1 MSLNKFMH
9 PRNLYKKRK
18 PNFKELALKYPEFRS
33 HLEQNLSGKLVLDFK
48 NPAALRLLSTIL
60 LKEDFGL
67 EVNIPSNR
75 LVPTIPLRL
84 NYIHWIED
92 LIVSDQSSAPIQGI
106 DIGTGSCCI
115 YPLLGHKLNGWKF
128 LATELDEESAAK
140 AIENVEKNNFQD
152 SITIK
157 KVSKLESLRSVVEE
171 TNQTYDFC
179 MCNPPFYSNEEEP
192 TVASP
197 FNKRAAPH
205 AAATASTV
213 ESVTWG
219 GEYQFVNQLIQ
230 DSLVL
235 RHRVRIYTSM
245 VGKKQNMLALKYE
258 LKNLKIPVFSSTEF
272 CQGKTMRW
280 GLGWSFDESV
290 SFTKSY
296 FKTEKKKE
304 KTPLALCIPTEIA
317 IDFPTLCIHIKE
329 LLQELKINYVET
341 KSNKWI
347 LIMSLFATEN
357 TWSHQRR
364 QRRQRLRE
372 EQRKLAKDGNTDK
385 DCEEATPSA
394 NPTITCTSSSSSSS
408 TSVNTDSKVCR
419 PGLSTD
425 VAESVDGSGRC
436 VSDSCG
442 TGEEPVSK
450 ESKDA
455 AVESIVEEES
465 SYSSSIEK
473 ATPSA
478 KRKRESES
486 YEEEGETTAASGPK
500 RGRRGELGV
509 SVGQETEERAE
520 KEEQC
525 NEKRDVQQKTDG
537 CSNAADVRRC
547 SLSEE
552 SEKDKTSEGKDYL
565 FQCSMFVK
573 RKLTYMQLELAL
585 VEGDGR
591 EMLHQLLQFFR
602 NKLLP

>member
-258 LKNLKIPVFSSTEF
+258 LKN
-272 CQGKTMRW
+272 
-280 GLGWSFDESV
+280 
-290 SFTKSY
+290 
-296 FKTEKKKE
+296 
-304 KTPLALCIPTEIA
+304 
-317 IDFPTLCIHIKE
+317 
-329 LLQELKINYVET
+329 LKINYVET

>member
-33 HLEQNLSGKLVLDFK
+33 YLEQNLSGKLVLDFK

-60 LKEDFGL
+60 LKEDLGL
-67 EVNIPSNR
+67 EVDIPTNR

-92 LIVSDQSSAPIQGI
+92 LIVSHQSSLPVQGI

-171 TNQTYDFC
+171 TNETYDFC

-192 TVASP
+192 VVASP

-205 AAATASTV
+205 AAATASSV

-235 RHRVRIYTSM
+235 RNRVRIYTSM
-245 VGKKQNMLALKYE
+245 VGKKQNLLALKYE
-258 LKNLKIPVFSSTEF
+258 LRSLKVPVFSSTEF

-296 FKTEKKKE
+296 FKAEKKKE
-304 KTPLALCIPTEIA
+304 KMPLALCIPTEIA
-317 IDFPTLCIHIKE
+317 IDFLTLCIHIKE

-372 EQRKLAKDGNTDK
+372 EQRKLSLAK
-385 DCEEATPSA
+385 DCEKATPSF
-394 NPTITCTSSSSSSS
+394 NPTCTSSSSSSS
-408 TSVNTDSKVCR
+408 TSVNSDSKVCQ
-419 PGLSTD
+419 PGLST
-425 VAESVDGSGRC
+425 ESVDGSGC
-436 VSDSCG
+436 CISDSCG
-442 TGEEPVSK
+442 TGKKPVSK
-450 ESKDA
+450 ESEDA
-455 AVESIVEEES
+455 AVESIVEEEAS
-465 SYSSSIEK
+465 SSSSIETVT
-473 ATPSA
+473 ATSSA
-478 KRKRESES
+478 KRKRELES
-486 YEEEGETTAASGPK
+486 YKEDEDGETTAASSNK

-509 SVGQETEERAE
+509 SGGQETECQVDCTSEGGRE
-520 KEEQC
+520 KEEC
-525 NEKRDVQQKTDG
+525 NENRDVQPKRDR
-537 CSNAADVRRC
+537 CSNAADVARC
-547 SLSEE
+547 SLSKE
-552 SEKDKTSEGKDYL
+552 SEAKKDYL
-565 FQCSMFVK
+565 FQCTMFVK

-585 VEGDGR
+585 VEGDNR